1 MMELMSILDNQTLIM
16 SNLMKNYAKQHQ
28 FRSNT
33 WETMHVQKEN
43 HVILEKVTVTEILT
57 ANLVSNVVREIAS
70 SNFQDY
76 LDLRNM
82 KGRMNGKMGLIKMAT
97 ATIATIL
104 ISTKKL
110 PNATQIGLIQLQ
122 FKLITRVI
130 VLAQKEN
137 HVISVRVIV
146 IEILTASMVS
156 NVGKGTNSRSFQDLL
171 VSKSLKERTESTAME
186 TVTTVTILNMKQKK
200 KLLMLLYC

>member
-1 MMELMSILDNQTLIM
+1 
-16 SNLMKNYAKQHQ
+16 
-28 FRSNT
+28 
-33 WETMHVQKEN
+33 
-43 HVILEKVTVTEILT
+43 
-57 ANLVSNVVREIAS
+57 
-70 SNFQDY
+70 
-76 LDLRNM
+76 M

-104 ISTKKL
+104 ISTRKL
-110 PNATQIGLIQLQ
+110 PNAIVNGLILLQ
-122 FKLITRVI
+122 FKLIIRVI

-186 TVTTVTILNMKQKK
+186 TVTTVTIQNIMQNLLLS
-200 KLLMLLYC
+200 KLLKMFVEKRKNRKITNIQP

>member
-1 MMELMSILDNQTLIM
+1 
-16 SNLMKNYAKQHQ
+16 
-28 FRSNT
+28 
-33 WETMHVQKEN
+33 
-43 HVILEKVTVTEILT
+43 
-57 ANLVSNVVREIAS
+57 
-70 SNFQDY
+70 
-76 LDLRNM
+76 M

-104 ISTKKL
+104 ISTRKL
-110 PNATQIGLIQLQ
+110 PNAIVNGLILLQ
-122 FKLITRVI
+122 FKLIIRVI

>member
-1 MMELMSILDNQTLIM
+1 
-16 SNLMKNYAKQHQ
+16 
-28 FRSNT
+28 
-33 WETMHVQKEN
+33 
-43 HVILEKVTVTEILT
+43 
-57 ANLVSNVVREIAS
+57 
-70 SNFQDY
+70 
-76 LDLRNM
+76 M

-137 HVISVRVIV
+137 HVMSVRVIV

-200 KLLMLLYC
+200 KRLMLLYC